1 MANSLYKRFLAFMS
15 RMPIGLGILVWAL
28 LSYLFVGLTI
38 GLITLVLHVAIGG
51 ERGADCRGNTCYVEG
66 TGGDVFAWVL
76 KSGADWSDG
85 KQMVT
90 RKGKQCNS
98 ACAVTA
104 AMLDGAGRL
113 QADPKAIYCFCH
125 TDKARLATLT
135 DWWDTIPPR
144 WLKRL
149 KTGKPFRYADVR

>member
-1 MANSLYKRFLAFMS
+1 MATWLFKRFLALPKGWRFVLYILS
-15 RMPIGLGILVWAL
+15 CYAVTGI
-28 LSYLFVGLTI
+28 TI
-38 GLITLVLHVAIGG
+38 GVVSLAWHSAFGG

-85 KQMVT
+85 KAMVT
-90 RKGKQCNS
+90 RKGKRCDS

-113 QADPKAIYCFCH
+113 QADPKAVYCFCH